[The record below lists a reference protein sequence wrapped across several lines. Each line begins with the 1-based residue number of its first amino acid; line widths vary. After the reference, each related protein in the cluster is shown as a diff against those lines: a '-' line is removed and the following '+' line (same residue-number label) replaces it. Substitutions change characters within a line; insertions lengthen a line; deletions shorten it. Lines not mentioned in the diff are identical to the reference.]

1 MNNNFQLVEI
11 KRFISLLSEH
21 QVNEDVILIGSW
33 ATYFYQSIW
42 PTYQPIIRTTDIDF
56 YIGYKFGPIHIDLPA
71 ILKKNNYVVDV
82 KNRSYHQFI
91 FSIRGFEIEFVTH
104 LRRDFK
110 SSFLVKNLNIKAIP
124 LAHHEKITLHQT
136 ILYQFDT
143 KSSIRIIRPSLYVV
157 LKLLINRN
165 RPKEKGIKDLES
177 IKSIIP
183 FLVDDKAELGFFIDT
198 IKKLPSHQR
207 RKCLKTVQNANLIEL
222 NQYFI

>member
-1 MNNNFQLVEI
+1 MNNSFQLDEI
-11 KRFISLLSEH
+11 KRFVSLLSDNK
-21 QVNEDVILIGSW
+21 VNEDVILIGSW

-56 YIGYKFGPIHIDLPA
+56 YTGYTFGPNHIDLPA
-71 ILKKNNYVVDV
+71 ILMKNNYIVDV
-82 KNRSYHQFI
+82 KNRSYHQTI
-91 FSIRGFEIEFVTH
+91 FSIRGFEIEFVTN
-104 LRRDFK
+104 LRRDHK

-124 LAHHEKITLHQT
+124 LPHHEKITFDQT
-136 ILYQFDT
+136 FVYQFDT

-165 RPKEKGIKDLES
+165 RPKEKGKKDLES

-183 FLVDDKAELGFFIDT
+183 FLVDDKVELGGFIDM
-198 IKKLPSHQR
+198 IKNLPSHQK
-207 RKCLKTVQNANLIEL
+207 RKCSKTVQIANLIEL